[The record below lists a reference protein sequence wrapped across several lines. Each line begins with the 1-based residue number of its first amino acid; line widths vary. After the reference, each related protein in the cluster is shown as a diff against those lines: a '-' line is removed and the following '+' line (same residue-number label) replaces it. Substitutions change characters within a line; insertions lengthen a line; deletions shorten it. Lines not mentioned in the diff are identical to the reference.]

1 MAARPRRRLHRREPR
16 DPEGAPLL
24 PASPRFRRVV
34 RIGPVQVA
42 TYYDGRGREK
52 HTAACTAP
60 RCGFS
65 TDTTAVPPP
74 SWRPAPIAARAA
86 EETAVTLSLPLV
98 FVLGVI
104 AWAAIKFLG
113 VRMWVAVV
121 IALFGFLLSQTF
133 LAPAIESG
141 TRSGVDVVDGTRH

>member
-1 MAARPRRRLHRREPR
+1 M
-16 DPEGAPLL
+16 
-24 PASPRFRRVV
+24 
-34 RIGPVQVA
+34 
-42 TYYDGRGREK
+42 
-52 HTAACTAP
+52 
-60 RCGFS
+60 
-65 TDTTAVPPP
+65 
-74 SWRPAPIAARAA
+74 
-86 EETAVTLSLPLV
+86 TLSLPLV

-141 TRSGVDVVDGTRH
+141 TRSGVDVVDGTHH